1 MEKLTVKTLKD
12 ALANLEEDKE
22 VEIKCYSNVKEG
34 TVEVELIKE
43 IKENGSEYYKLLI

>member
-22 VEIKCYSNVKEG
+22 VEIKCYSNIKEG

-43 IKENGSEYYKLLI
+43 LRENGREYYKLLV

>member
-12 ALANLEEDKE
+12 ALVNLEENKE

-43 IKENGSEYYKLLI
+43 IKDDGREYYKLLI